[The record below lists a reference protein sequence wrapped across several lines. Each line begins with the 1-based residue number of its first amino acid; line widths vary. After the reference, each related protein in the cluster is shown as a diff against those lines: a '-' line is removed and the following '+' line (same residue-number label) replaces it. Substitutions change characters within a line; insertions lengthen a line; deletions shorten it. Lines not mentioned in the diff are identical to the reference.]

1 MPNSEISSL
10 RISLGQFS
18 CAEDTTPNNPGMR
31 FTHPVTVTRS
41 DDVAAHSAR
50 KDSLFCAVRAPK
62 LVLERLASLAY
73 ICATGRSIASPYRP
87 KYHEHFMFAS
97 TPPAPAIRNL
107 HIPLRARVTAAVI
120 ALLAAATLSP
130 ALSAQSND
138 TLPLSQVRPGMQGYA
153 YTIFAGDQ
161 VEKFDLEVIGVMP
174 NFLGPQQ
181 SIILVQLKGEKVE
194 HTGVVAG
201 MSGSPVYLDG
211 KLAGALSL
219 KLGVFTKEAIGGVTP
234 IEDIL
239 HPAGP
244 NNATPTDGA
253 VQTQAQA
260 LTPTPTYSSS
270 PQFQAQSQPQR
281 LALSRETA
289 ARNVLPLGSSLEP
302 IATPLVFSGFQPVTL
317 QQFAPEIASYGFVA
331 AQGGTA
337 APQADDKKLAPGDM
351 AGMVLVSGDASINS
365 ACTVTAVQADRVYLC
380 GHPFL
385 SLGDV
390 ALPMARSRVVTT
402 LSSSLA
408 STKIVNVGGP
418 IGTITGDH
426 LTAVTGKLGAPP
438 SMIPLDL
445 SVATPLGNK
454 KLHFEVVDHP
464 KLTPLLVALT
474 TFNGLTQNSVYGE
487 GMTLHLS
494 GEVRLKGHAPVQ
506 IENTYAPGDFLGGD
520 GLPIAL
526 SVQSIFN
533 RLFTNPYEVPSID
546 GISLKVESIPGR
558 QSFTIDS
565 AWLEKG
571 EAAPGEDLRVRVL
584 LHPYRGESHIEET
597 TVHVPDQ
604 IARGTMLRVMVTDGD
619 LLNRASRGFQFSG
632 SGGPP
637 GLDQLITLLN
647 RERRNDRLYVGLFMP
662 SPTILWDDKELPN
675 APLSQINVIDGRPAP
690 GTVQVLRESLA
701 SESSVQLSGPVS
713 GVVSLNLQ
721 IR

>member
-1 MPNSEISSL
+1 MAY
-10 RISLGQFS
+10 F
-18 CAEDTTPNNPGMR
+18 
-31 FTHPVTVTRS
+31 
-41 DDVAAHSAR
+41 
-50 KDSLFCAVRAPK
+50 
-62 LVLERLASLAY
+62 LAS
-73 ICATGRSIASPYRP
+73 GRSIASPYRR
-87 KYHEHFMFAS
+87 KYHEPFMFVPKSS
-97 TPPAPAIRNL
+97 TPAVRSCRPSFLLRFIAPI
-107 HIPLRARVTAAVI
+107 VTI
-120 ALLAAATLSP
+120 AFAAALSP
-130 ALSAQSND
+130 TLSAQSNEI
-138 TLPLSQVRPGMQGYA
+138 LPLSLVRPGMQGYA

-244 NNATPTDGA
+244 NNAQPVSTSQQP
-253 VQTQAQA
+253 QTQSTA
-260 LTPTPTYSSS
+260 PTYSST
-270 PQFQAQSQPQR
+270 QVQAQSQPQQV
-281 LALSRETA
+281 ALPREAT
-289 ARNVLPLGSSLEP
+289 ARNGLPSGSSLEP
-302 IATPLVFSGFQPVTL
+302 IATPLVFSGFQTATL
-317 QQFAPEIASYGFVA
+317 QQFAPEIASFGFA
-331 AQGGTA
+331 ATQGGTA
-337 APQADDKKLAPGDM
+337 APQADDKKLAAGDM

-385 SLGDV
+385 SLGEV
-390 ALPMARSRVVTT
+390 ALPMARSRVVMT

-438 SMIPLDL
+438 AMIPLDL
-445 SVATPLGNK
+445 SVATPVGNK
-454 KLHFEVVDHP
+454 KLHFEVVDNP

-494 GEVRLKGHAPVQ
+494 GEIRLKGHAPVQ

-520 GLPIAL
+520 GLPVAL
-526 SVQSIFN
+526 SVQAIFN
-533 RLFTNPYEVPSID
+533 RLFTNTYEVPNVE
-546 GISLKVESIPGR
+546 GVALKVESVPGR

-632 SGGPP
+632 GGGPP
-637 GLDQLITLLN
+637 GLDQLIALLN

-701 SESSVQLSGPVS
+701 SESSVQLTGPVS